1 MARGRTKRFTE
12 SALRERRNRQW
23 WESRARCGYATV
35 CPLCG
40 GYTLS
45 KTGYHAG
52 CAKKAGI
59 KIPRQR
65 MKRALLTAK
74 ERQKIPVARM
84 AGPVGAVVRDDG
96 VRFESAGAAA
106 LATYGYCGS
115 PNIVRAVR
123 TGCKAGGHYW
133 KRADE
138 EDK

>member
-12 SALRERRNRQW
+12 SELRERRNRQW

-52 CAKKAGI
+52 CA
-59 KIPRQR
+59 Q
-65 MKRALLTAK
+65 
-74 ERQKIPVARM
+74 M

-115 PNIVRAVR
+115 SNIVRAVR

>member
-12 SALRERRNRQW
+12 SELRERRNRQW

-45 KTGYHAG
+45 KTSYHAG

-59 KIPRQR
+59 KIPRQQ
-65 MKRALLTAK
+65 MKRALLITK
-74 ERQKIPVARM
+74 ERQKIPVAQM

-115 PNIVRAVR
+115 SNIVRAVR